1 MKDKSF
7 TKTYL
12 EVVRIIGMVSIIVY
26 LINVPLDFLT
36 DYMVGF
42 TISFGITAMIVSSA
56 MLLHKTFM
64 KESKI
69 AEKDERLLM
78 IRGKVMST
86 TFVIQYW
93 TVVVLIIV
101 FGLFS
106 ETYFISLTLAGLF
119 FIEYILMLCLDLY
132 YKKKY

>member
-64 KESKI
+64 KENKI

-119 FIEYILMLCLDLY
+119 FIEYILMLGLDFY

>member
-56 MLLHKTFM
+56 MLLHKPFM

-93 TVVVLIIV
+93 AVVVLIIV

-119 FIEYILMLCLDLY
+119 FIEYILMLGLDFY